1 MSRIPPSHRI
11 WIIGIEFSI
20 EVFFK
25 LWIIFVQ
32 KLLLDHSVHD
42 REDDEDAVDNG
53 DEDPVKAIEE
63 PDRGVYWGCGAR
75 EIAGGAWTVTDTRE
89 ISEWTILWDKS
100 VAWVSVSI
108 EGVWGADEFE
118 LDHWVGLLLAI
129 EAHEVHEGDRTLKWC
144 LSDKRDFLAGLED
157 SASVIGVKGEECD
170 SLVTDIGVWIHLIVE
185 TLNELS
191 LILIARVFTPHSL
204 NVHRTDGA
212 VKTENG
218 VDLNKVCIY

>member
-1 MSRIPPSHRI
+1 MSRIPPSHCIR
-11 WIIGIEFSI
+11 IIGIEFSI

-32 KLLLDHSVHD
+32 KLLLDNSVHD
-42 REDDEDAVDNG
+42 REDDEDAVDDG

-100 VAWVSVSI
+100 VAWVSISI

-170 SLVTDIGVWIHLIVE
+170 SLVTDVGVWIHLIVE

-218 VDLNKVCIY
+218 VNLNKVCIY